1 MDLSCDNSSQ
11 SDDIDSD
18 YEMEEE
24 NEQSCSDDET
34 NSYSSW
40 NVCKI
45 EKRIFTTP
53 NECFAPEN
61 LISRVYIEK
70 MIKLGKVKSAEK
82 FSTQD
87 RKGKAVQSYHRND
100 CAARA
105 VRYASYYISTGGFKV
120 HDVQLQDP
128 LHDHANDFEVSQQ
141 RTPTQGWARRAK
153 KTAGGLYGNT
163 YIHLYKDEIEG
174 FFNTGKQDSSRKMNP
189 AQMREALK
197 LNHPESFMIPGETEI
212 KQQISLLFQQS
223 KNNITTT
230 TTRRGSVDQNEN
242 DTWKKF
248 VETIVYD
255 AKTEMP
261 QKVYD
266 ELLKMDDYM
275 KIPEEDRPTKE
286 NVKKYIGALKAKYKK
301 EARKEAIS

>member
-1 MDLSCDNSSQ
+1 ML
-11 SDDIDSD
+11 
-18 YEMEEE
+18 
-24 NEQSCSDDET
+24 
-34 NSYSSW
+34 
-40 NVCKI
+40 
-45 EKRIFTTP
+45 KRILIVARMLAILKKHFPTP

-70 MIKLGKVKSAEK
+70 MMELGKVKSAEK

-153 KTAGGLYGNT
+153 KTDGGLYGKT

-197 LNHPESFMIPGETEI
+197 LDHPESFMIPGEIEI
-212 KQQISLLFQQS
+212 KQ
-223 KNNITTT
+223 
-230 TTRRGSVDQNEN
+230 
-242 DTWKKF
+242 
-248 VETIVYD
+248 
-255 AKTEMP
+255 
-261 QKVYD
+261 
-266 ELLKMDDYM
+266 
-275 KIPEEDRPTKE
+275 
-286 NVKKYIGALKAKYKK
+286 
-301 EARKEAIS
+301 